1 MAKIVL
7 DPGHGGSDSGAN
19 HNGRREKDDVLRLAM
34 EVGRKLEERGQN
46 VAYTRVND
54 TEYTPFERA
63 MMANVASADLFL
75 SLHRNQMQNPNTI
88 NGAEAYVYSNTG
100 LRGELAEKLLEN
112 LAEVGLENR
121 GVLERPNLTVLRR
134 TDMPAV
140 LLEVGFIDNET
151 DNLTFDRE
159 FDNIADA
166 IVDGVMEYAERFP
179 NRRDSLYRVQTGAF
193 RNYENASV
201 MVNKLQSEGY
211 PAFVI
216 YEDGIYR
223 VQVGAYELL
232 DNAIRMEQ
240 RLRGSGYMTFIV
252 TG

>member
-1 MAKIVL
+1 MAEIMI
-7 DPGHGGSDSGAN
+7 DPGHGGSDSGAT
-19 HNGRREKDDVLRLAM
+19 HDGRREKDDVLRLALA
-34 EVGRKLEERGQN
+34 VGKRLEESGQH
-46 VAYTRVND
+46 VAYTRVTD
-54 TEYTPFERA
+54 TAYTPFERA
-63 MMANVASADLFL
+63 MMANMSLTDLFL
-75 SLHRNQMQNPNTI
+75 SLHRNQMRSPNTV

-100 LRGELAEKLLEN
+100 LRGELAEKLQGN
-112 LAEVGLENR
+112 LAEVGLETR

-140 LLEVGFIDNET
+140 LLEVGFIDSET

-159 FDNIADA
+159 FDKIVEAIASA
-166 IVDGVMEYAERFP
+166 VLEYADRFP
-179 NRRDSLYRVQTGAF
+179 NRSPSLYRVQTGAF
-193 RNYENASV
+193 LNYENAAA
-201 MVNKLQSEGY
+201 MVNRLQNEGY

-216 YEDGIYR
+216 YGDGIYR

-240 RLRGSGYMTFIV
+240 RLRGSGYSTFIV